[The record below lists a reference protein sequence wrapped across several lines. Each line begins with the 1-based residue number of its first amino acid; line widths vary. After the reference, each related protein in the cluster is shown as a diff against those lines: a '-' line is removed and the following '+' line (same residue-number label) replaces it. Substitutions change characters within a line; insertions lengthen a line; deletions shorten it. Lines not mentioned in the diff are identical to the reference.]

1 MPLFNE
7 ATVLAAGLWG
17 DYYKMGQGPDSDNI
31 GLRVHRVGGD
41 DPQTCKIFFYFLGTV
56 KKIPKAFC
64 EMREF

>member
-41 DPQTCKIFFYFLGTV
+41 DPSPHQ
-56 KKIPKAFC
+56 
-64 EMREF
+64 M